1 MVFVKPAPC
10 RAFKNEETQTMS
22 QTATAPAA
30 EANIES
36 LKALLPD
43 FAKVIR
49 LNLSS
54 VIKQDPNSGL
64 TLNQVHG
71 IALASAYATKDDGV
85 IAAVRGETA
94 ALSEAEVNAAKSA
107 ASIMA
112 MNNVYYRFVHLVGG
126 DYKTLPAKLRMN
138 VIGAPG
144 LAKLDFELMS
154 MAVSAI
160 NGCGMCMEAHAHEL
174 TKAGASTLA
183 VQSSVRIAAVI
194 SAAAQ
199 SLRIAAL

>member
-1 MVFVKPAPC
+1 MTTLQLVH
-10 RAFKNEETQTMS
+10 NDDI
-22 QTATAPAA
+22 
-30 EANIES
+30 EASLES
-36 LKALLPD
+36 LKAALPD
-43 FAKVIR
+43 FAKDTR
-49 LNLSS
+49 LNLGS
-54 VIKQDPNSGL
+54 VL
-64 TLNQVHG
+64 TPEGAPDLSQGQIHL
-71 IALASAYATKDDGV
+71 IALASAYATKDDGL
-85 IAAVRGETA
+85 IAAIRTETA
-94 ALSEAEVNAAKSA
+94 ALSEAEVTAAKSA

-126 DYKTLPAKLRMN
+126 DYKTMPAKLRMN

-144 LAKLDFELMS
+144 IAKVDFELMS

-183 VQSSVRIAAVI
+183 VQSAVRIAAVL

-199 SLRIAAL
+199 SLRIAAA